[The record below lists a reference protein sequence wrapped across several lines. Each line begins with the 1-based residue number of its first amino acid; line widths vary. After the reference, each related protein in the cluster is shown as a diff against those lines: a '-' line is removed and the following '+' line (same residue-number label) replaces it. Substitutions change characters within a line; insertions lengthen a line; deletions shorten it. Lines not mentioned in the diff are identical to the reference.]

1 MAESTQTTAPGR
13 GETFTFARFGRAYHL
28 KIRDAS
34 DLPRVLA
41 LEEALWVAS
50 SASVATL
57 NVDPVL
63 LGLLDEDGDGRIR
76 AGDVKDAIS
85 WLLAH
90 LADRAGIREA
100 NQELARSAL
109 APDGADSEAIR
120 LAWTNAH
127 RRLGETDGETL
138 TLDQLRRV
146 RLEQEKRGL
155 SEAGVVK
162 AEAAEGPAVRALIED
177 VLASVGGVD
186 HPAGGQGVS
195 EERLDAL
202 LEGAREHLRW
212 LARAEL
218 AEGQADSPVMP
229 MGRETAAAFA
239 AYQTLR
245 PKLSEYFDLCDAAR
259 IDPELARAAWEGDGI
274 RKEFRHR
281 DSEAL
286 RSYLRDSPLAPPSTS
301 GSLVLDGTI
310 NPTYVPALARFTR
323 EVLGRLHDPVGPTLE
338 RDEWL
343 RIDALFEAHRGWVA
357 DRPESRAGELP
368 AGRLREIVD
377 DTQAAADLRALLEES
392 HRTALDLGRVRSLEK
407 LILLQAWIL
416 PLVNSFTSFP
426 DLYDAERRALFEMGT
441 LVMDGRRLT
450 LAVRVTDRKSHARM
464 SDESNLFVLFAAVSD
479 REGTPLYEVAV
490 PVTSGGRGNL
500 SVGKRGLFIDSD
512 GRQLHARV
520 VQIVQNPISFR
531 EALVAP
537 FVSLGNALTERL
549 EKMQEQAAKKI
560 ETAGLGAA
568 DRVGQAATPAAA
580 AGPAAAPPAPT
591 APPATPGGAG
601 GWLAGGGIAVAA
613 LGSSGAFVIKTLAGM
628 SAWTILGG
636 ISSIVLAILLPI
648 LLVAWLKLRR
658 RDLSAILEGSDWGI
672 NARMRLTHSQA
683 LEFTH
688 RPDFPPG
695 SRGVVRRAW
704 MWWLVPLA
712 LAAAVAVWYALGAWG
727 V

>member
-1 MAESTQTTAPGR
+1 MPDK

-28 KIRDAS
+28 KIGDAA
-34 DLPRVLA
+34 DLSRVLA

-76 AGDVKDAIS
+76 AGDLKAAIR
-85 WLLAH
+85 WLLDHLTDLSGVAEGNTTLERAA
-90 LADRAGIREA
+90 LADGGE
-100 NQELARSAL
+100 S
-109 APDGADSEAIR
+109 SEAIR
-120 LAWTNAH
+120 LAWANTL
-127 RRLGETDGETL
+127 RKLGEPDADRI
-138 TLDQLRRV
+138 TLDQLRKV
-146 RLEQEKRGL
+146 RTAQEEKGL

-162 AEAAEGPAVRALIED
+162 PESADEEPVRALIAD
-177 VLASVGGVD
+177 ILATVGGVE
-186 HPAGGQGVS
+186 HPAGGQGVTA
-195 EERLDAL
+195 EQLDRLLDGSGKQLAWL
-202 LEGAREHLRW
+202 DRAVLEP
-212 LARAEL
+212 
-218 AEGQADSPVMP
+218 GQQDSPVMP
-229 MGRETAAAFA
+229 LGRETVEAFA
-239 AYQTLR
+239 AYRSLR
-245 PKLSEYFDLCDAAR
+245 PKLAGYFDLCDAAR
-259 IDPELARAAWEGDGI
+259 IDPALARAAWEGDEI

-286 RSYLRDSPLAPPSTS
+286 RGYLLQAPLAPPSAT
-301 GSLVLDGTI
+301 GSLILDGTI

-323 EVLGRLHDPVGPTLE
+323 DVLGRLHDPVGPTLE

-343 RIDALFEAHRGWVA
+343 RIDTLFEAHRKWVA
-357 DRPESRAGELP
+357 DRPDVKVGALDEA
-368 AGRLREIVD
+368 RLRAIV
-377 DTQAAADLRALLEES
+377 ADSDAVDALRALLDES
-392 HRTALDLGRVRSLEK
+392 HLTALDLGRVRALEK

-416 PLVNSFTSFP
+416 PLANSFVSFP

-441 LVMDGRRLT
+441 LVMDGRHFT
-450 LAVRVTDRKSHARM
+450 LAVRVTDRKSHARL
-464 SDESNLFVLFAAVSD
+464 SDESNLFVLFAQVSE

-500 SVGKRGLFIDSD
+500 GVGKRGLFVDTD

-520 VQIVQNPISFR
+520 VQIVENPICFR

-537 FVSLGNALTERL
+537 FTRLGGALSERL
-549 EKMQEQAAKKI
+549 EKMQEQAEKKI

-568 DRVGQAATPAAA
+568 DKLEQAAVAPEGGAETPVATETAAA
-580 AGPAAAPPAPT
+580 APTPAP
-591 APPATPGGAG
+591 ATGGAG

-628 SAWTILGG
+628 SVWTILGG
-636 ISSIVLAILLPI
+636 VSSIALAVLLPI

-658 RDLSAILEGSDWGI
+658 RDLSAILEGSEWGI
-672 NARMRLTHSQA
+672 NARMRLTQGQA
-683 LEFTH
+683 REFTR

-704 MWWLVPLA
+704 MWWLIPLL
-712 LAAAVAVWYALGAWG
+712 LAAAVGAWVLAG
-727 V
+727 RWLP